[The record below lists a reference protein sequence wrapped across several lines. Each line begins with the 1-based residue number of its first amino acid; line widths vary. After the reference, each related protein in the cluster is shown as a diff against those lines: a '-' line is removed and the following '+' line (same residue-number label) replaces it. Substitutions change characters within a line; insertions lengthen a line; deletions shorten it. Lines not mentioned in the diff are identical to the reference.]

1 MSTVKK
7 ILLVGRELKNIPS
20 KDEVSFNN
28 TELFAAATL
37 EEVKAIFEK
46 NNNNIDIVISGGGI
60 ELKKRLE
67 IVQYIFETSDATS
80 VHLKD
85 IDSGPEG
92 YIPFI
97 NKVLKGLLS

>member
-1 MSTVKK
+1 MSVVKK
-7 ILLVGRELKNIPS
+7 ILLVGRGLQNVPS

-28 TELFAAATL
+28 TQLFAAATL

-46 NNNNIDIVISGGGI
+46 NTNIDIVISGGGI